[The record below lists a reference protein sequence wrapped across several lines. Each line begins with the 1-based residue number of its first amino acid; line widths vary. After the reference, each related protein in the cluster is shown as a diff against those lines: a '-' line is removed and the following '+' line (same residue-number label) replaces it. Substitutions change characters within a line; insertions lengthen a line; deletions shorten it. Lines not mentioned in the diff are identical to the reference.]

1 MAATGVPSRENMGE
15 YVVATAFD
23 PSVPSGMVP
32 TAEPSPANP
41 GDTALVILQSL
52 LCLLREK
59 NMLSRADIEELS
71 AKVRARAADH
81 DHDPIPCCGA
91 GANRAASEMA
101 QIDRYLGHR
110 YGGKHRRPS

>member
-1 MAATGVPSRENMGE
+1 M
-15 YVVATAFD
+15 ATALD
-23 PSVPSGMVP
+23 ASLPLGAGPGGASV
-32 TAEPSPANP
+32 ADP

-59 NMLSRADIEELS
+59 NMLTRADIEELS
-71 AKVRARAADH
+71 AKVHARAADH

-91 GANRAASEMA
+91 GASRAADEMDR
-101 QIDRYLGHR
+101 IDRYLGHR